1 MPLPNE
7 SVLPQL
13 KTALTECAEVVLQAP
28 PGTGKTTLVPPA
40 LLHEEWLGG
49 GRIMMLEPRRL
60 SARAAARRIAY
71 LLGEEVGRRLAIE
84 FAWIRG

>member
-1 MPLPNE
+1 MPLPIE

-13 KTALTECAEVVLQAP
+13 KTALTEYAEVVLQAP
-28 PGTGKTTLVPPA
+28 PGTRKTTLVPPA

-60 SARAAARRIAY
+60 AARAAARRIAWSAKKSA
-71 LLGEEVGRRLAIE
+71 GRLAIE
-84 FAWIRG
+84 FAWIRE